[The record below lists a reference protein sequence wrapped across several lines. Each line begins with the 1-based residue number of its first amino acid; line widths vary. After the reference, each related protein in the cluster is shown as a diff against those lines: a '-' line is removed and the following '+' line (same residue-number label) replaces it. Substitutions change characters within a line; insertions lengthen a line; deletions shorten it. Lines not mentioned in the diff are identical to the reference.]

1 MTEPVYELMVT
12 GRFAAAHSLRN
23 FKGRCEALHGHNWK
37 VEVVVRGSRL
47 DKAGLVMD
55 FGEIKSL
62 MNQVLDT
69 LDHRYLNEVPPF
81 DQQNP
86 SSELIAR
93 YLYEQIG
100 AQLPS
105 GISMAR
111 VSAWES
117 EDSRATYLGE

>member
-1 MTEPVYELMVT
+1 MYELMVT

-37 VEVVVRGSRL
+37 VEVVVRGSSL

-55 FGEIKSL
+55 FGELKAL
-62 MNQVLDT
+62 MNQALDA

-81 DQQNP
+81 DAQNP

-93 YLYEQIG
+93 HLYERIG
-100 AQLPS
+100 AGLPEAV
-105 GISMAR
+105 SMAR